1 MTVIKLSETDMII
14 QTDTLLATGTNLH
27 FTKPVEMFVNI
38 QPVAKPSGKTPEY
51 YGVIHSIGETDKKE
65 LRRCVQAIFFRDHD
79 AKLAAENEEVAK
91 LKELKQQEKIAI
103 VEAAAK
109 AAAEAA
115 AEGGTVEK
123 ETEVK

>member
-1 MTVIKLSETDMII
+1 
-14 QTDTLLATGTNLH
+14 
-27 FTKPVEMFVNI
+27 MFVNI

-103 VEAAAK
+103 EEAAAK
-109 AAAEAA
+109 AAAET
-115 AEGGTVEK
+115 GKVEK
-123 ETEVK
+123 ESEPEVK